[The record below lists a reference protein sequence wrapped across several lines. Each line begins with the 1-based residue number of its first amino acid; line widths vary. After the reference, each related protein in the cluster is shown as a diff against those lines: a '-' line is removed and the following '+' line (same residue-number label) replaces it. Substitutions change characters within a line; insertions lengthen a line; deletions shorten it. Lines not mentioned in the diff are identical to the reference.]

1 MIKKIQKV
9 KTLKLKSRVT
19 VHSESCD
26 VCRAT
31 IDESNWFLIAT
42 YGRVIYHLHDN
53 DVCIAVLRVELGLCK
68 PNFFSSMRY
77 SIR

>member
-1 MIKKIQKV
+1 MIKKIRKA
-9 KTLKLKSRVT
+9 KELKLKSRVT

-31 IDESNWFLIAT
+31 IDESNWFLVAT
-42 YGRVIYHLHDN
+42 YGGVIYHLHDN
-53 DVCIAVLRVELGLCK
+53 DVCIAVLKVELGLCK

-77 SIR
+77 SVR